1 MGVGLATSA
10 AFVALNHYFKKRR
23 GQAVGLSMAGTAIG
37 MLIMPQLVRIL
48 LEAYGFRGAVL
59 VLSGLAFHSAVGA
72 TLLQPAKWHLK
83 EEKLDIEMEP
93 KIIHTIIKEDEE
105 DDLPEINTLL
115 FHNPRG
121 IKKNFSEVAVGS
133 NGHGVIAK
141 RPTFPR
147 ITSNSNMSTT
157 KRKRTES
164 VISNLS
170 TFDLFGSYMQ
180 VHIDVDSDSSDE
192 ETDNKF
198 IRRVNTHLG
207 MAQHRDSFS
216 KFNKAPS
223 AADFVKSEQGLQ
235 MNNPTNEK
243 IKQNFWQRFIGLLDV
258 DILKDRTYLNILFGL
273 SIFYV
278 AEMNFK
284 MITPFFL
291 NNLGYSKS
299 ETAFG
304 LSMTAITDIIA
315 RLVIPPIS
323 DKFNVKKRSVF
334 LVSIFFVG
342 ITRSSKYFFLII

>member
-1 MGVGLATSA
+1 MGVGLATAA
-10 AFVALNHYFKKRR
+10 AFVSLNHYFKKRR

-37 MLIMPQLVRIL
+37 MLIMPQLVTLL
-48 LEAYGFRGAVL
+48 LENYGFRGAVL
-59 VLSGLAFHSAVGA
+59 VLSGLALHSAVGA

-105 DDLPEINTLL
+105 DDLPDLNTML
-115 FHNPRG
+115 FNNPRG

-133 NGHGVIAK
+133 NGHGGVLTK

-147 ITSNSNMSTT
+147 ITSNSNMSLE

-192 ETDNKF
+192 EQDNKF

-216 KFNKAPS
+216 KFHKTTSP
-223 AADFVKSEQGLQ
+223 ADFVKSEQGLQ
-235 MNNPTNEK
+235 MNHPAIEK
-243 IKQNFWQRFIGLLDV
+243 IKKNFWQRFIGLLDV

-291 NNLGYSKS
+291 HNLGYTKS

-323 DKFNVKKRSVF
+323 DRFDVKKRSVF

-342 ITRSSKYFFLII
+342 ITRSSKF